1 MSDVLQTAMKYQS
14 RLKSE
19 LTKVNDFLRMADE
32 FLKKGEPSDS
42 VMFFKAAP
50 NSGADEASSDKSTDR
65 PRSVSGGTSGA
76 A

>member
-50 NSGADEASSDKSTDR
+50 SSGSPEKSEADR
-65 PRSVSGGTSGA
+65 PRSVSGGTGAGA

>member
-1 MSDVLQTAMKYQS
+1 MSDVLQTAIKYQS

-19 LTKVNDFLRMADE
+19 LTKVNDFLRMAEE
-32 FLKKGEPSDS
+32 FSKKGEPSDS

-50 NSGADEASSDKSTDR
+50 NSGAKDESSEKQASDG
-65 PRSVSGGTSGA
+65 PRSVSGGGGA